1 MRQDEYRHY
10 KATEKR
16 LYMYRTEQARRE
28 VLLIERKSIIDN
40 IIPSVGVVSYG
51 EHIGRAS
58 ETLTEPER
66 YAERGLR
73 NGNRLWEINRELDA
87 IEART
92 HILNYA
98 LAVLE
103 EEERDIIKVRY
114 FDGLTIE
121 RVAEIVRYGVSTVKR
136 IRYEAILKLGAVLFG
151 E

>member
-28 VLLIERKSIIDN
+28 VLLIERKAIIDN
-40 IIPSVGVVSYG
+40 IVPSVGVVSYG

-66 YAERGLR
+66 YAEQGLR
-73 NGNRLWEINRELDA
+73 NGNRLWDINRDLDK

-92 HILNYA
+92 HMLNYA

-103 EEERDIIKVRY
+103 DEERDIIKARY

-121 RVAEIVRYGVSTVKR
+121 RVADICRYGVTTVKR
-136 IRYEAILKLGAVLFG
+136 IRNDAIRKIGAVLFG

>member
-28 VLLIERKSIIDN
+28 VLLIERKSIIEN

>member
-1 MRQDEYRHY
+1 
-10 KATEKR
+10 
-16 LYMYRTEQARRE
+16 
-28 VLLIERKSIIDN
+28 
-40 IIPSVGVVSYG
+40 
-51 EHIGRAS
+51 
-58 ETLTEPER
+58 
-66 YAERGLR
+66 
-73 NGNRLWEINRELDA
+73 
-87 IEART
+87 
-92 HILNYA
+92 

>member
-40 IIPSVGVVSYG
+40 ITPSVGVVNYG

-73 NGNRLWEINRELDA
+73 NGNRLWEINRELDL

-92 HILNYA
+92 HILNFA

-103 EEERDIIKVRY
+103 RDERDIVKAKY

-121 RVAEIVRYGVSTVKR
+121 MVADICRYGLTTVKR
-136 IRYEAILKLGAVLFG
+136 IRYEAIRKIGAVLFG

>member
-40 IIPSVGVVSYG
+40 ITPSVGVVNYG

-73 NGNRLWEINRELDA
+73 HGNRLWEINRELDA

-98 LAVLE
+98 LTVLE
-103 EEERDIIKVRY
+103 GEERDIIKARY

-121 RVAEIVRYGVSTVKR
+121 RVAEICRYGVSTVKR
-136 IRYEAILKLGAVLFG
+136 IRYESILKLGAVLFG